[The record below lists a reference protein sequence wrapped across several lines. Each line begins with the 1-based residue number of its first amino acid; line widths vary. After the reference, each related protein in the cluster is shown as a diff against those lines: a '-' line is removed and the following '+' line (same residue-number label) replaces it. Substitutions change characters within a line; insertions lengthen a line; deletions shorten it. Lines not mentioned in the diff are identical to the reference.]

1 MKVNNP
7 LLIFTPS
14 IVFSCAMAVFDYYC
28 DNIKGAIIMALFSLL
43 LIVLMIVHIISNK
56 KL

>member
-7 LLIFTPS
+7 LLVFTPS

-28 DNIKGAIIMALFSLL
+28 DNIKGAIIMVLFSLL
-43 LIVLMIVHIISNK
+43 LIVLMIVIFLNK